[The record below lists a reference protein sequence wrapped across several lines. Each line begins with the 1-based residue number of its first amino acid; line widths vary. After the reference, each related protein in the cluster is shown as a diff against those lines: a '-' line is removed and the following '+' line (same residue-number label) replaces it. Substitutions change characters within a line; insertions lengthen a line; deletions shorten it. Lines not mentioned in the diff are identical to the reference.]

1 MHCAKQL
8 QSAAEPQTVGG
19 QRRRP
24 DQPGPTSGAVV
35 AEAAELAV
43 VWDVAGLPEPQGP
56 ADGGGEALPLDSDD
70 DDL

>member
-1 MHCAKQL
+1 
-8 QSAAEPQTVGG
+8 
-19 QRRRP
+19 
-24 DQPGPTSGAVV
+24 VV

-43 VWDVAGLPEPQGP
+43 VWEVAGLSEPQGP